1 MNRFPGLLKNSIAL
15 SCRRIAPAALLAPA
29 LLAAGMGYAQSTT
42 SARLTGAVTDPSGAA
57 VPHVKIAAKNLG
69 TGLTVTAES
78 DSAGNYAFNSLPVG
92 DYQVTATG
100 TGFSSLVE
108 TGITL
113 GVSQNVTLNLPLK
126 IGGSSD
132 SVTVEGG
139 ADLINTTTAELG
151 QTVDE
156 ATIKDL
162 PLNGRDPGTLVFLS
176 AGVTNELNSQASTLQ
191 STNSFPNESGASAG
205 GQRQGSTWYLLD
217 GVSHMDTYTLL
228 ALPFPNPDATQEFR
242 VISNNFDA
250 RNGFA
255 PSAIVSIQTKS
266 GSNKYHGGVFEFLR
280 NGYVN
285 AANPFSGPDFGTPKA
300 VDGLHR
306 NQFGGDIGGHVPYF
320 KDKLFFFAN
329 YQGTR
334 ESSQSNTNTA
344 ITPTAAE
351 RSGDFTALL
360 NIVDQ
365 NGVPAPLVLPAPFV
379 NNKIDPSR
387 YSQGAMKLLNY
398 IPTGGTGGVVNFAFP
413 PQVTKFDEFTGRL
426 DYDLNDKQRVF
437 VRSFTNKY
445 NQEAQSI
452 PNNILAGVLGSNGFF
467 LSEVA
472 NHTWTINPTTL
483 NTLAV
488 GYVSYSFHS
497 GSPLLNS
504 SGQPIC
510 LSQFINV
517 ADPPSACYIE
527 DLNVLPGGSYSS
539 YAPATGF
546 SSFSSN
552 PFNTKRQDYSLT
564 ETFTKTLGHHTITVG
579 GDLFHRH
586 HTENSQFNESPVIGF
601 NGQYNHGIG
610 DGNPNHTQNL
620 SDEPFADFLLGE
632 ADSFSQGAEQAV
644 ATSQWMFGVYGQDQW
659 KVTPKLTA
667 TLGLRWDPN
676 TPAVIAG
683 GQGTDFIPGEQSTRF
698 PNAPLGFAYPGDPG
712 VPDSLYYASYTYFEP
727 RIGIAWT
734 PNPTLAVRAAFGIF
748 TTPMEDAFYQRVQG
762 APFTANY
769 GPGSSVTQ
777 YIPFDNPWSVWG
789 GAPGYAAGKS
799 PFPPFL
805 TPDQN
810 PPSNTTYGFGQGATI
825 SATFDP
831 HLKLGETQ
839 SWNLSLEQQFGK
851 SNALHLAYVGSESFH
866 QATTVDLNPGTT
878 GVAGQAD
885 PNRGIRTNPN
895 LGLIL
900 QVQDGG
906 TASYSSLQAGIEHK
920 FSHGFQFQSNFT
932 WSRTTDV
939 GGSGD
944 PDFESSVSD
953 PLDVGHDK
961 GTSSLNVPLVWV
973 TYGIYKGP
981 TFEGH
986 NWAVKNFLGGW
997 ELSAI
1002 FTAES
1007 GEPFTINGG
1016 GGNNLSGFDEGQDR
1030 ADRVAGQPLQV
1041 RTGGKGHWLNNYF
1054 NTNAFQ
1060 SNEIGTPG
1068 NSMKYLLQ
1076 SPPDRDMD
1084 ATFIKN
1090 IALPE
1095 GVRAQLRWDMFNAT
1109 NTPSYGQ
1116 PDNNPGDSNPGA
1128 TQGNFGQIGGIGPVK
1143 PRVMQAAVKITF

>member
-1 MNRFPGLLKNSIAL
+1 
-15 SCRRIAPAALLAPA
+15 
-29 LLAAGMGYAQSTT
+29 MGFAQSTT

-57 VPHVKIAAKNLG
+57 VPRVSIAAKNLG
-69 TGLTVTAES
+69 TGLTISVES
-78 DSAGNYAFNSLPVG
+78 DAAGNYTFNSLPVG
-92 DYQVTATG
+92 DYQVTANG
-100 TGFSSLVE
+100 AGFKPLVE

-113 GVSQNVTLNLPLK
+113 SVSQTITLNLPLK
-126 IGGSSD
+126 VGDSSD
-132 SVTVEGG
+132 TITVVGG

-151 QTVDE
+151 QTVDQ
-156 ATIKDL
+156 ATIEDL

-255 PSAIVSIQTKS
+255 PSAIVSIQTRS
-266 GSNKYHGGVFEFLR
+266 GTAKYHGGIFEFIR
-280 NGYVN
+280 NGYLN
-285 AANPFSGPDFGTPKA
+285 AANPFSGN

-306 NQFGGDIGGHVPYF
+306 NQFGGDVGGHVPHF
-320 KDKLFFFAN
+320 QDKLFFFVN

-351 RSGDFTALL
+351 RNGDFS
-360 NIVDQ
+360 VY
-365 NGVPAPLVLPAPFV
+365 NGILTLPAPFV
-379 NNKIDPSR
+379 NNQVSPTAFSP
-387 YSQGAMKLLNY
+387 GAVKLLNY
-398 IPTGGTGGVVNFAFP
+398 IPTGGVGGVLNFSFP
-413 PQVTKFDEFTGRL
+413 PQVTTFNEFTGRL
-426 DYDLNDKQRVF
+426 DYNINDKQRIF

-452 PNNILAGVLGSNGFF
+452 PNNILAGVLGSDGFF

-472 NHTWTINPTTL
+472 NHTWTISPTTL

-488 GYVSYSFHS
+488 GYVSYSFHT
-497 GSPLLNS
+497 GSPILNS

-517 ADPPSACYIE
+517 ADPPNACYIE
-527 DLNVLPGGSYSS
+527 DLNVLPGGSYSQ

-546 SSFSSN
+546 TSFSSN
-552 PFNTKRQDYSLT
+552 PFNTKRMDYSLT
-564 ETFTKTLGHHTITVG
+564 ETFTKTIGRHIITAG

-586 HTENSQFNESPVIGF
+586 HTENSQFYESPIIGF
-601 NGQYNHGIG
+601 NGQYTGA
-610 DGNPNHTQNL
+610 
-620 SDEPFADFLLGE
+620 PFADFLLGY
-632 ADSFSQGAEQAV
+632 ADSMAQGAEQAV
-644 ATSQWMFGVYGQDQW
+644 ATSQWMFGIYGQDQW

-683 GQGTDFIPGEQSTRF
+683 GQGTDYIPGEQSTRF
-698 PNAPLGFAYPGDPG
+698 PNAPLGFVFPGDPG
-712 VPDSLYYASYTYFEP
+712 VPDSLYYASYGYFEP
-727 RIGIAWT
+727 RIGLAWT
-734 PNPTLAVRAAFGIF
+734 PNPTLAVRAAFGLF

-762 APFTANY
+762 APFTALY

-799 PFPPFL
+799 PFPPFP
-805 TPDQN
+805 TPDSN
-810 PPSNTTYGFGQGATI
+810 PPTDTTYGFGQGATI
-825 SATFDP
+825 SATFAP
-831 HLKLGETQ
+831 HLKLGVTQ
-839 SWNLSLEQQFGK
+839 SWNLSIEQQLGK

-878 GVAGQAD
+878 GVPGQAD
-885 PNRGIRTNPN
+885 PNRGIRENPN

-906 TASYSSLQAGIEHK
+906 TASYSSLQAGIEHR
-920 FSHGFQFQSNFT
+920 FAHGFQFQSNFT
-932 WSRTTDV
+932 WSKTTDV

-973 TYGIYKGP
+973 NYGIYKGP
-981 TFEGH
+981 TFQGH

-997 ELSAI
+997 EVSAI

-1016 GGNNLSGFDEGQDR
+1016 GGNNRSGFDEGQDR
-1030 ADRVAGQPLQV
+1030 ADRIPGAPLQV
-1041 RTGGKGHWLNNYF
+1041 RSGGKSNWLNHYF
-1054 NTNAFQ
+1054 NTNAFVQ
-1060 SNEIGTPG
+1060 NEIGTPG
-1068 NSMKYLLQ
+1068 NSMKYLIQ
-1076 SPPDRDMD
+1076 EAPDRDMD
-1084 ATFIKN
+1084 VSFIKN
-1090 IALPE
+1090 INFPE
-1095 GVRAQLRWDMFNAT
+1095 SIHAQFRWEMFNAT
-1109 NTPSYGQ
+1109 NTPSYGA

-1128 TQGNFGQIGGIGPVK
+1128 TSGNFGQIGGIGPIQ
-1143 PRVMQAAVKITF
+1143 PRVMQAALKITF